1 MARLVKRLELRLD
14 ETRLKILES
23 EAKRTRKSIAELIRQ
38 AIDRFYRPKQTRVK
52 QRLKA
57 VHDLGKIDAPVSSWE
72 KMEEEIAKGM
82 LL

>member
-1 MARLVKRLELRLD
+1 MTRLAKRLELRLD
-14 ETRLKILES
+14 EKRFKILES

-38 AIDRFYRPKQTRVK
+38 AIDKFYQPKQTRVR

-57 VHDLGKIDAPVSSWE
+57 VRALSRIDAPVSSWE